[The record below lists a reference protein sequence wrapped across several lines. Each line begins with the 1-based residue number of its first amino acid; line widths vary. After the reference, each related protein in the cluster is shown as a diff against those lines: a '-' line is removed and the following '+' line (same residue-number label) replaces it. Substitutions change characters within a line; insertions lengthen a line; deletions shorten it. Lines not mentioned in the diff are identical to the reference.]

1 MNQSLLMKICVSLE
15 TYWKN
20 INRERERERE
30 REGFLIE
37 KYEVSD

>member
-20 INRERERERE
+20 IKRERERE